1 MNKGDMNFDKTG
13 KTMSAPQRLRKT
25 SRGEE
30 YPVVSVITV
39 VMNGAEYIEETI
51 QSVLG
56 QNYPGI
62 EYIIVDGGSADG
74 TVDIIK
80 RYEDKIS
87 RWISE
92 KDSGISEAFNKG
104 VALAEGDYI
113 IMMNCSDYFYDNRA
127 VEKLANY
134 IKMNDPDENTII
146 YGGAVVINRVGG
158 FDMCQADHENLAND
172 CSFCH
177 QSVIMPRK
185 MLLENKFDERLKY
198 SMDYDLWLRLLDKGA
213 KFVRIK
219 DAVISVY
226 RTGGVSSNA
235 DGVIFKW
242 IVMALNLRRVEIRS
256 LVKALT
262 EWSAAKFRAR
272 FKKIIGEPLYLKLVS
287 LYYRAR
293 FKKR

>member
-1 MNKGDMNFDKTG
+1 MNKGDTNFDKTG
-13 KTMSAPQRLRKT
+13 KISRGPELLRKT
-25 SRGEE
+25 SRGEG
-30 YPVVSVITV
+30 YPAVTVITV
-39 VMNGAEYIEETI
+39 VMNGAEYVEQTI

-56 QNYPGI
+56 QNYPYT
-62 EYIIVDGGSADG
+62 EYIIVDGGSTDG

-80 RYEDKIS
+80 RYEDRIS

-104 VALAEGDYI
+104 VALAGGDYI
-113 IMMNCSDYFYDNRA
+113 IMMNSSDYFYDNRA
-127 VEKLANY
+127 IEKLANY
-134 IKMNDPDENTII
+134 IKINVPDENTII

-158 FDMCQADHENLAND
+158 FDMCQADHENLSND

-219 DAVISVY
+219 DAVVSVY

-242 IVMALNLRRVEIRS
+242 IVRALNLRCVEVGS
-256 LVKALT
+256 LVKALG
-262 EWSAAKFRAR
+262 EWAAAGLRAR
-272 FKKIIGEPLYLKLVS
+272 FKKIIGEPLYLKLLS
-287 LYYRAR
+287 LYYRLKL
-293 FKKR
+293 KK

>member
-1 MNKGDMNFDKTG
+1 MNKGDTNFDKTG
-13 KTMSAPQRLRKT
+13 KISRGPELLRKT
-25 SRGEE
+25 SRGEG
-30 YPVVSVITV
+30 YPAVTVITV
-39 VMNGAEYIEETI
+39 VMNGAEYVEQTI

-56 QNYPGI
+56 QNYPYT
-62 EYIIVDGGSADG
+62 EYIIVDRGSTDG

-80 RYEDKIS
+80 RYEDRIS

-104 VALAEGDYI
+104 VALAGGDYI
-113 IMMNCSDYFYDNRA
+113 IMMNSSDYFYDNRA
-127 VEKLANY
+127 IEKLANY
-134 IKMNDPDENTII
+134 IKINVPDENTII

-158 FDMCQADHENLAND
+158 FDMCQADHENLSND

-219 DAVISVY
+219 DAVVSVY

-242 IVMALNLRRVEIRS
+242 IVRALNLRRVE
-256 LVKALT
+256 V
-262 EWSAAKFRAR
+262 
-272 FKKIIGEPLYLKLVS
+272 G
-287 LYYRAR
+287 
-293 FKKR
+293 

>member
-1 MNKGDMNFDKTG
+1 MNKGDTNFDKTG
-13 KTMSAPQRLRKT
+13 KISRGPELLRKT
-25 SRGEE
+25 SRGEG
-30 YPVVSVITV
+30 YPAVTVITV
-39 VMNGAEYIEETI
+39 VMNGAEYVEQTI

-56 QNYPGI
+56 QNYPYT
-62 EYIIVDGGSADG
+62 EYIIVDGGSTDG

-80 RYEDKIS
+80 RYEDRIS

-104 VALAEGDYI
+104 VALAGGDYI
-113 IMMNCSDYFYDNRA
+113 IMMNSSDYFYDNRA
-127 VEKLANY
+127 IEKLANY
-134 IKMNDPDENTII
+134 IKINVPDENTII

-158 FDMCQADHENLAND
+158 FDMCQADHENLSND

-219 DAVISVY
+219 DAVVSVY

-242 IVMALNLRRVEIRS
+242 IVRALNLRRVEVGS
-256 LVKALT
+256 LVKALG
-262 EWSAAKFRAR
+262 EWAAAGLRAR
-272 FKKIIGEPLYLKLVS
+272 FKKIIGEPLYLKLLS
-287 LYYRAR
+287 LYYRLKL
-293 FKKR
+293 KK